1 VFFKNQYPCV
11 YIPRMNTLEEWS
23 FVISLIALAIPAILA
38 LAAITSPRRAGLA
51 SGAALGMALL
61 FTLGVALLQ
70 GASAE
75 GGTNLGVRVDTV
87 TCVMLLLVATLG
99 VVIVRYSRTYLH
111 GDPGLVRYQ
120 RWLLLTLGAVT
131 ALVIANNL
139 VVVALGWTATSLALH
154 QLLTFYSNRTA
165 ALVAA
170 HKKFLVSRLADV
182 CLLACLALVHRNVG
196 SLDLDRI
203 AAWAGSHPDLTPSM
217 QVAAVLVV
225 MAVALK
231 SAQLPFH
238 GWLTQVMEAPTP
250 VSALLHAGVVNIG
263 GFVLIRLA
271 PWMARAEVAQLLLVG
286 IGLVSAVVAAL
297 VMTTRVSVKVALA
310 WSTCAQMGFML
321 VQCGLGLWHL
331 ALLHLVAHSPY
342 KAHAFLSTGT
352 AVESWRLEALTK
364 RRPVPSR
371 GRVAIGIVLSLG
383 TATVCLA
390 VWWHVVAWSPA
401 DAFAVPVLAI
411 LVSLSMVP
419 WLTQRMPGAV
429 ASAAVAARVSGVV
442 LLYIGWHAVAAQL
455 MPSHVGASN
464 ALGWI
469 LVGAGFVGLFAVKST
484 LQMIPDGRVA
494 RALYPWLF
502 AGLYLDERFTRL
514 TFRVWPP
521 RLQQRSEAPL
531 PVRIRAPIET
541 GT

>member
-1 VFFKNQYPCV
+1 
-11 YIPRMNTLEEWS
+11 MNSTEEWS
-23 FVISLIALAIPAILA
+23 FVVPLLALAIPAILA
-38 LAAITSPRRAGLA
+38 LAAVTSPRRAGLA
-51 SGAALGMALL
+51 NGSALGMALL
-61 FTLGVALLQ
+61 FTVGVAGLQ
-70 GASAE
+70 GASTPA
-75 GGTNLGVRVDTV
+75 GTSLGVRVDAV
-87 TCVMLLLVATLG
+87 TCVMLLLVAVLG

-120 RWLLLTLGAVT
+120 RWLLLTLSAVT
-131 ALVIANNL
+131 ALVVANNL
-139 VVVALGWTATSLALH
+139 LVVALGWTATSLALH
-154 QLLTFYSNRTA
+154 QLLTFYSDRKA

-170 HKKFLVSRLADV
+170 HKKFLVSRLADI
-182 CLLACLALVHRNVG
+182 CLLVCLALVHRDVG

-203 AAWAGSHPDLTPSM
+203 AAWAVSHPDLTPSM

-250 VSALLHAGVVNIG
+250 VSALLHAGVVNVG

-271 PWMARAEVAQLLLVG
+271 PWMARAELAQLLLVV
-286 IGLVSAVVAAL
+286 IGLVTAVLAAL

-331 ALLHLVAHSPY
+331 ALLHLVAHSLY
-342 KAHAFLSTGT
+342 KAHAFLSAGT
-352 AVESWRLEALTK
+352 AVEGWRLEALTK
-364 RRPVPSR
+364 RPPVPSR
-371 GRVAIGIVLSLG
+371 GRFAVAIVLALG
-383 TATVCLA
+383 TAALGVAALRHVLA
-390 VWWHVVAWSPA
+390 LSPA
-401 DAFAVPVLAI
+401 DALSVPVLAI

-419 WLTQRMPGAV
+419 LLAQRASGAV
-429 ASAAVAARVSGVV
+429 ASVAVAARVSGVV
-442 LLYIGWHAVAAQL
+442 LLYVGWHAAAAQL
-455 MPSHVGASN
+455 MPPHAGVSN
-464 ALGWI
+464 ALGWV
-469 LVGAGFVGLFAVKST
+469 LVAVGFVGLFAVKAT
-484 LQMIPDGRVA
+484 LQRTPDGRAA

-521 RLQQRSEAPL
+521 RLQRRSETPR
-531 PVRIRAPIET
+531 PVHVRGTIEA